1 MRRLFPYIVLALLL
15 AACTA
20 GGRLR
25 DYWKDGISVTEENY
39 PQAEE
44 RFARFAE
51 LMAAAPPGQ
60 AAEALDDLF
69 DKMKED
75 EVSYYIYSDWIES
88 AFHNYF
94 SPCRN
99 PDIFG
104 KAAERFAEDGILN
117 IETVERLQA
126 LAAQDQLNRPGSK
139 CTLPEGV
146 SASGA
151 ALWLVLNLDCR
162 TCLQS
167 LAAMAGEH
175 PEAEHIALCFGWGPT
190 PEVPGWTYLK
200 PEGMNDIFELEAA
213 PFWFL
218 TDADGTVQIPYS
230 AEGEAPQFATP
241 QAL

>member
-51 LMAAAPPGQ
+51 LMVAAPPGQ

-104 KAAERFAEDGILN
+104 KAAERFAEDGILSP
-117 IETVERLQA
+117 EEAERLLD
-126 LAAQDQLNRPGSK
+126 LAAKDRLNRPGEP
-139 CTLPEGV
+139 CVVPEGAEADREV
-146 SASGA
+146 
-151 ALWLVLNLDCR
+151 LYLVLNLDCR

-167 LAAMAGEH
+167 LAALACEH
-175 PEAEHIALCFGWGPT
+175 PEAEHIALCFGYNPI
-190 PEVPGWTYLK
+190 PEATGWKYIK
-200 PEGMNDIFELEAA
+200 PEGMDSIFELEAA

-218 TDADGTVQIPYS
+218 KAADGTVAIPYS
-230 AEGEAPQFATP
+230 SEFDSPVFARP
-241 QAL
+241 E

>member
-1 MRRLFPYIVLALLL
+1 MRRLFPYIALVLLL
-15 AACTA
+15 AACNA
-20 GGRLR
+20 GGGLR
-25 DYWKDGISVTEENY
+25 DYWKDGIRVSEDNY
-39 PQAEE
+39 TQAED
-44 RFARFAE
+44 RFASFAE
-51 LMAAAPPGQ
+51 LLVAAPP
-60 AAEALDDLF
+60 AEASNALDDLLER
-69 DKMKED
+69 MKED

-104 KAAERFAEDGILN
+104 KAVERFAGDGILSA
-117 IETVERLQA
+117 ETVERLQA
-126 LAAQDQLNRPGSK
+126 LAAQDQFNRPGSK
-139 CTLPEGV
+139 CTLPQGV
-146 SASGA
+146 QASGA
-151 ALWLVLNLDCR
+151 TLWLVLNLDCR

-175 PEAEHIALCFGWGPT
+175 PEAEHIALCFGWGPV
-190 PEVPGWTYLK
+190 PEASGWTYLK
-200 PEGMNDIFELEAA
+200 PEGMGDIFELEAA

-241 QAL
+241 QTL